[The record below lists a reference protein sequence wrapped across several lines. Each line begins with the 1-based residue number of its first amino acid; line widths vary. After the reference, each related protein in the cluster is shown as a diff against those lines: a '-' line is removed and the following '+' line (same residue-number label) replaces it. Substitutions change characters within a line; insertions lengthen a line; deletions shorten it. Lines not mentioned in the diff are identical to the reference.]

1 VGSIVTVEAVTFAQA
16 FRQWGA
22 PAFCR
27 IEIEG
32 AEVDGIAKSA
42 EALKKHRINL
52 AIDTNHPKPDGEMT
66 NREVESML
74 REYGYEV
81 HSEASPLLATWAR
94 PR

>member
-1 VGSIVTVEAVTFAQA
+1 MEVVKQFECRARGAAAAVRFSTIV
-16 FRQWGA
+16 RS
-22 PAFCR
+22 
-27 IEIEG
+27 
-32 AEVDGIAKSA
+32 DGIAKSA